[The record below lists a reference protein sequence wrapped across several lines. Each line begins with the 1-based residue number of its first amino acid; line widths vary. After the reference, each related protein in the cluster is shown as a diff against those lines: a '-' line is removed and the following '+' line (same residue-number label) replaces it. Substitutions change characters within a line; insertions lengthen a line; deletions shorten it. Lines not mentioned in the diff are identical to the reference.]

1 MTSLNVSSI
10 RRRCGLRRRI
20 NLRRRHRHR
29 HQRRLGPAR
38 RRGIVRRIVCRGIST
53 CRRCK
58 MRRRM
63 RRVGARASRVL
74 SHFPCFFVFHGAI
87 WRVTLFIDEY
97 SNHATNPSPLLV
109 LYHTC
114 RMRSRIIYTVLTY
127 FKNKWFALCYGLIL
141 THGAMWPR
149 SI

>member
-1 MTSLNVSSI
+1 MLAECYLIFLVSLFFMA
-10 RRRCGLRRRI
+10 RYGALRF
-20 NLRRRHRHR
+20 L
-29 HQRRLGPAR
+29 
-38 RRGIVRRIVCRGIST
+38 
-53 CRRCK
+53 
-58 MRRRM
+58 
-63 RRVGARASRVL
+63 
-74 SHFPCFFVFHGAI
+74 
-87 WRVTLFIDEY
+87 IDEY